1 MSSLMEN
8 INDEIILIMSRED
21 METPLNSIGNE
32 NVKIKT
38 MFSTLNKYI
47 NKNLYRLFSWS

>member
-8 INDEIILIMSRED
+8 INNEIILIMSRED